1 MPTIISHAAV
11 PIALA
16 IAFGPK
22 RIAGPV
28 FACGL
33 VLSMLPDADVVGF
46 KLGVQYADTWGHRG
60 ATHSVFFAGIMA
72 AILTPLFRLKTA
84 VLPFLFLWISMA
96 SHGLLDA
103 LTNGG
108 LGPALLWPFDN
119 ARIFA
124 PFTPINVS
132 PIGIDI
138 FNARGLRVLT
148 SELQWIWV
156 PAAVVAGVGYAVR
169 TRRAAR

>member
-1 MPTIISHAAV
+1 MPTIISHAAI

-33 VLSMLPDADVVGF
+33 VLSMAPDADVVGF

-60 ATHSVFFAGIMA
+60 ATHSVFFAGIIA
-72 AILTPLFRLKTA
+72 AILTPLLKPKTII
-84 VLPFLFLWISMA
+84 LPFLFLWISMA
-96 SHGLLDA
+96 SHGMLDA

-124 PFTPINVS
+124 PFTPVAVS
-132 PIGIDI
+132 PFGIDI
-138 FNARGLRVLT
+138 FNARGLRILT
-148 SELQWIWV
+148 SELQWIWL
-156 PAAVVAGVGYAVR
+156 PAMMTAGIGMWVR
-169 TRRAAR
+169 FKKTL

>member
-33 VLSMLPDADVVGF
+33 VLSMAPDADVVGF

-60 ATHSVFFAGIMA
+60 ATHSVFFAGIIA
-72 AILTPLFRLKTA
+72 AMLTPLLRPKTHI
-84 VLPFLFLWISMA
+84 LPFLFLWISMA
-96 SHGLLDA
+96 SHGLFDA

-108 LGPALLWPFDN
+108 LGPALFWPFDN
-119 ARIFA
+119 TRIFA
-124 PFTPINVS
+124 PFTPVKVA
-132 PIGIDI
+132 PISIDI

-148 SELQWIWV
+148 SELQWIWG
-156 PAAVVAGVGYAVR
+156 PAMLTSGLGAWIR
-169 TRRAAR
+169 FKLER